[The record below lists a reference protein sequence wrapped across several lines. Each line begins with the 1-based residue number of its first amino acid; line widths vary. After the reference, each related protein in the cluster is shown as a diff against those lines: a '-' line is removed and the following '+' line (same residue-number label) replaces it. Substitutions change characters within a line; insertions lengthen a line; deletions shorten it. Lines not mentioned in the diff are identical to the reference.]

1 MKWSLISLAG
11 NDEDESMVIVGKL
24 TLELVSI
31 HTDRLDRKEIR
42 LICSSV
48 PSHPV
53 LSGSVR
59 SYSLLNRIAS

>member
-1 MKWSLISLAG
+1 MKWSLISPAG
-11 NDEDESMVIVGKL
+11 NDEDESMVIVAKL

-48 PSHPV
+48 PSRPV
-53 LSGSVR
+53 RFGLTR
-59 SYSLLNRIAS
+59 C